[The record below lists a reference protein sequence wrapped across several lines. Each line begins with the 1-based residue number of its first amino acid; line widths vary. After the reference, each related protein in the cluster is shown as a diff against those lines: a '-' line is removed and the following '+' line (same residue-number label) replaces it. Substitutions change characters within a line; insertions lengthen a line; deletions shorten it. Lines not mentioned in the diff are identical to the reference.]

1 MMRATRPALEQP
13 STRTRSPLLSSI
25 SIAPE
30 ARQPLRRRAGRT
42 ASPASAVAS
51 IAADKFSYPLQC
63 MLFLV
68 SARSFMI
75 YNQLTE

>member
-51 IAADKFSYPLQC
+51 IAADKFSYPLQSV
-63 MLFLV
+63 FILV
-68 SARSFMI
+68 SVRYFVI
-75 YNQLTE
+75 YSVN